1 MGLALVL
8 LTIIGIY
15 VFDVYRNIDS
25 TTDKIYEPVD
35 EEVEQVRSSSADLNS
50 KEPISILL
58 LGVDTGDLG
67 RTERGRS
74 DTMMVVTVN
83 PNTKKSTITSI
94 PRDTYTEIVG
104 YGTSDKINHAYAF
117 GGNSMAINSVQN
129 LLDIPID
136 YYVTVNMAGIQEIVN
151 AVGGVD
157 VVSPLTFSQDG
168 YTFYQGEVNHLDDYE
183 RMRSDP
189 DALAAYDK
197 LLRLPKGERPNLST
211 LPARYG
217 ALVIYN
223 NYPEG
228 KSTIH
233 DAVFMDYYIF
243 EDDNLPQQWTIIS
256 DSVKTILGY
265 TCQKATCSYRGRN
278 YEAWYNPDLPVNA
291 GPWKFSGLPGLIMSV
306 QDTKGHYTFEIKGLM
321 KVKEPIEYI
330 EYSNRKYSHSDRKT
344 FLKTNAKSLQIGIV
358 RYLEANAPKGSSSSD
373 FKQTGGGAKYDLLE
387 RDY

>member
-25 TTDKIYEPVD
+25 TTDEIYEPVD

-168 YTFYQGEVNHLDDYE
+168 YTFYQGEVNHLDGNAALAFA
-183 RMRSDP
+183 RMRYEDP
-189 DALAAYDK
+189 EGDTGRQARQRIIIEGVVNKVTSASTLVNYQNILGSLSNNVQTNFQMKDYLALQGNDYLAAARNITSEQMGGSGGIGDDGIYYNWLSEDELYRVQS
-197 LLRLPKGERPNLST
+197 LLQSE
-211 LPARYG
+211 
-217 ALVIYN
+217 
-223 NYPEG
+223 
-228 KSTIH
+228 
-233 DAVFMDYYIF
+233 
-243 EDDNLPQQWTIIS
+243 
-256 DSVKTILGY
+256 
-265 TCQKATCSYRGRN
+265 
-278 YEAWYNPDLPVNA
+278 
-291 GPWKFSGLPGLIMSV
+291 
-306 QDTKGHYTFEIKGLM
+306 
-321 KVKEPIEYI
+321 
-330 EYSNRKYSHSDRKT
+330 
-344 FLKTNAKSLQIGIV
+344 
-358 RYLEANAPKGSSSSD
+358 LELD
-373 FKQTGGGAKYDLLE
+373 
-387 RDY
+387 

>member
-168 YTFYQGEVNHLDDYE
+168 YTFYQGEVNHLDGNAALAFA
-183 RMRSDP
+183 RMRYEDP
-189 DALAAYDK
+189 EGDTGRQARQRIIIEGVVNKVTSASTLVNYQNILGSLSNNVQTNFQMKDYLALQGNDYLAAARNITSEQMGGSGGMGDDGIYYNWLSEEELFRVQS
-197 LLRLPKGERPNLST
+197 LLQSE
-211 LPARYG
+211 
-217 ALVIYN
+217 
-223 NYPEG
+223 
-228 KSTIH
+228 
-233 DAVFMDYYIF
+233 
-243 EDDNLPQQWTIIS
+243 
-256 DSVKTILGY
+256 
-265 TCQKATCSYRGRN
+265 
-278 YEAWYNPDLPVNA
+278 
-291 GPWKFSGLPGLIMSV
+291 
-306 QDTKGHYTFEIKGLM
+306 
-321 KVKEPIEYI
+321 
-330 EYSNRKYSHSDRKT
+330 
-344 FLKTNAKSLQIGIV
+344 
-358 RYLEANAPKGSSSSD
+358 LELD
-373 FKQTGGGAKYDLLE
+373 
-387 RDY
+387 

>member
-1 MGLALVL
+1 MEERRSRYRKKKKRTGLKIFMGLALVFI
-8 LTIIGIY
+8 TVVGIY

-25 TTDKIYEPVD
+25 TTNEIYEPVD

-168 YTFYQGEVNHLDDYE
+168 YTFYQGEVNHLDGNAALAFA
-183 RMRSDP
+183 RMRYEDP
-189 DALAAYDK
+189 EGDTGRQARQRIIIEGVVNKVTSASTLVNYQNILGSLSNNVQTNFQMKDYLALQGNDYLAAARNITSEQMGGSGGIGDDGIYYNWLSEDELYRVQS
-197 LLRLPKGERPNLST
+197 LLQSE
-211 LPARYG
+211 
-217 ALVIYN
+217 
-223 NYPEG
+223 
-228 KSTIH
+228 
-233 DAVFMDYYIF
+233 
-243 EDDNLPQQWTIIS
+243 
-256 DSVKTILGY
+256 
-265 TCQKATCSYRGRN
+265 
-278 YEAWYNPDLPVNA
+278 
-291 GPWKFSGLPGLIMSV
+291 
-306 QDTKGHYTFEIKGLM
+306 
-321 KVKEPIEYI
+321 
-330 EYSNRKYSHSDRKT
+330 
-344 FLKTNAKSLQIGIV
+344 
-358 RYLEANAPKGSSSSD
+358 LELD
-373 FKQTGGGAKYDLLE
+373 
-387 RDY
+387 